1 MRRSLSALTVVLGV
15 LAMPIALLAQGSSSQ
30 LIVLRAQVDLVS
42 DVVLLEGENFIAPLE
57 HAAEAANT
65 NLPVPPVG
73 TGGAVG
79 AGVFPP
85 PANNDTTVSS
95 ITVSG
100 ITAALT
106 DVNVHVKIAHTNSGD
121 LSIRLVAPD
130 GTVVLL
136 ANSHGG
142 TTDDAYLTTLFD
154 DAAATAITAATA
166 PFFHVRPFNELSV
179 LNGMTAAVANGTWQ
193 LQVKD
198 NANLA
203 VGTLLGWSIS
213 FNGFTEDPVVTLSG
227 LPMPVVGTP
236 TPDALSFSIP
246 DGLPA
251 GTYLVRVSR
260 GSGTPRNDVIAVA
273 IGNTG
278 DSGPQGPQGDT
289 GPQGPQGEPGA
300 TGATGPQGPPGPQ
313 GNTGATGATGPQGP
327 PGSAANVLPG
337 TAILRAL
344 SGPNA
349 VAPAAPA
356 GYALMGNFKLEKP
369 TGENTWFAVYVKIQ

>member
-1 MRRSLSALTVVLGV
+1 MRHSLNSLILVLGV

-30 LIVLRAQVDLVS
+30 HQLIVLRAQVDLVN

-65 NLPVPPVG
+65 NLPVPQVG
-73 TGGAVG
+73 TGGSAPPG
-79 AGVFPP
+79 AFPP

-95 ITVSG
+95 INVSG
-100 ITAALT
+100 LTAPLT
-106 DVNVHVKIAHTNSGD
+106 DVNVHVKIAHSNSGD

-130 GTVVLL
+130 GTAVLL
-136 ANSHGG
+136 ADSHGG

-154 DAAATAITAATA
+154 DAAATAIAAATA
-166 PFFHVRPFNELSV
+166 PFFHVQPLNGLSA
-179 LNGMTAAVANGTWQ
+179 LNGMLPAVANGTWQ

-198 NANLA
+198 NASLE
-203 VGTLLGWSIS
+203 VGTLLGWSIT
-213 FNGFTEDPVVTLSG
+213 FNGFTEDPVVTLAGS
-227 LPMPVVGTP
+227 PMPAVGTP

-260 GSGTPRNDVIAVA
+260 GSGTSRNDAIAVA

-300 TGATGPQGPPGPQ
+300 TGATGPQGPQGLPGLVQIP
-313 GNTGATGATGPQGP
+313 GSLLLMLEGVEPP
-327 PGSAANVLPG
+327 PGYVLVG
-337 TAILRAL
+337 TFVEERIDADRRD
-344 SGPNA
+344 GQ
-349 VAPAAPA
+349 
-356 GYALMGNFKLEKP
+356 KP
-369 TGENTWFAVYVKIQ
+369 KRMRVVMWRKQ

>member
-1 MRRSLSALTVVLGV
+1 MRRSLSALIVVLGV

-30 LIVLRAQVDLVS
+30 HQLAD
-42 DVVLLEGENFIAPLE
+42 A
-57 HAAEAANT
+57 

-130 GTVVLL
+130 GTAVLL

-166 PFFHVRPFNELSV
+166 PFFHVRPFNELSI
-179 LNGMTAAVANGTWQ
+179 LNGMTAAVANGAWQ

-213 FNGFTEDPVVTLSG
+213 FNGFNDGGPQVIVLRAQVDLVNDVVLLEGENFIAPLDPAPVVTLSG

-236 TPDALSFSIP
+236 TPDALYFSIP

-251 GTYLVRVSR
+251 GTYLVHVSR

-278 DSGPQGPQGDT
+278 PQGEV
-289 GPQGPQGEPGA
+289 GPQGPQGEAGA
-300 TGATGPQGPPGPQ
+300 MGPQGPQGPE
-313 GNTGATGATGPQGP
+313 GP
-327 PGSAANVLPG
+327 PGSAADVLPG

>member
-15 LAMPIALLAQGSSSQ
+15 LAMPNALLAQ
-30 LIVLRAQVDLVS
+30 
-42 DVVLLEGENFIAPLE
+42 
-57 HAAEAANT
+57 

-73 TGGAVG
+73 TGGSVPPG
-79 AGVFPP
+79 FFPP

-106 DVNVHVKIAHTNSGD
+106 DVNVHVKIAHTNSSD

-130 GTVVLL
+130 GTAVLL

-166 PFFHVRPFNELSV
+166 PFFHVRPVNELSV
-179 LNGMTAAVANGTWQ
+179 LNGMQAAVANGTWQ

-213 FNGFTEDPVVTLSG
+213 FNGFNG
-227 LPMPVVGTP
+227 
-236 TPDALSFSIP
+236 
-246 DGLPA
+246 
-251 GTYLVRVSR
+251 
-260 GSGTPRNDVIAVA
+260 
-273 IGNTG
+273 
-278 DSGPQGPQGDT
+278 
-289 GPQGPQGEPGA
+289 GPQGPQGEV
-300 TGATGPQGPPGPQ
+300 GPQGPQGEVGAMGPQ
-313 GNTGATGATGPQGP
+313 GPQGPEGP

-344 SGPNA
+344 SGPNV

-356 GYALMGNFKLEKP
+356 GYALIGNFKLEKP

>member
-1 MRRSLSALTVVLGV
+1 
-15 LAMPIALLAQGSSSQ
+15 MPIALLAQGSSSQ
-30 LIVLRAQVDLVS
+30 HQLIVLRAQVDLVN

-73 TGGAVG
+73 TGGAVPP
-79 AGVFPP
+79 GVFPP
-85 PANNDTTVSS
+85 PANNDTTGSS

-130 GTVVLL
+130 GTTVLL

-142 TTDDAYLTTLFD
+142 TTNDAYLTTLFD

-213 FNGFTEDPVVTLSG
+213 FNGFNEDPVVTLSG

-236 TPDALSFSIP
+236 TPDALYFSIP

-260 GSGTPRNDVIAVA
+260 GSGTQRNDVIAVA

-278 DSGPQGPQGDT
+278 PQGEVGPQ
-289 GPQGPQGEPGA
+289 GPQGPQGEVGA
-300 TGATGPQGPPGPQ
+300 MGPQGPQGPE
-313 GNTGATGATGPQGP
+313 GP
-327 PGSAANVLPG
+327 PGAAANVLPG

-369 TGENTWFAVYVKIQ
+369 TGENSWFAVYVKIQ